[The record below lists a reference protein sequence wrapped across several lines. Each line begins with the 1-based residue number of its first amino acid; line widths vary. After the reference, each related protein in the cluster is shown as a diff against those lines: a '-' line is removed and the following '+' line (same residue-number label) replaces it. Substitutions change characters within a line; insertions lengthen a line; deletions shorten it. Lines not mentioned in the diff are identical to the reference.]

1 MIVKLRESHIAR
13 LERLRKKEK
22 TGEADE
28 EDTKD
33 REMVCLFIK
42 ISTFPF
48 LLLLDIFVTYL
59 FFILS

>member
-33 REMVCLFIK
+33 REMVCLSFKRSI
-42 ISTFPF
+42 F
-48 LLLLDIFVTYL
+48 LLPLAVRYL
-59 FFILS
+59 